1 MYRTRMPGRPLV
13 PQRLLACHLSS
24 TGHCC
29 TFLLPRLDND
39 CGSAVSIH
47 LAREQGT
54 TCACRIQMFLRSR
67 GFERNHVPFC
77 VRLVVSLSVRGRSHR
92 LHDERAHELEYAYP
106 TRPTGFSG
114 LPLLVS
120 PLPFS
125 RSHPLSLQPR
135 GRVSGSGDQVEPASI
150 GVDPHQDKGGS
161 PVPSPFRLRTT
172 IVDAPNWR
180 PPFLSTRV
188 GHGGR
193 NTSVARGGTGATASL
208 CTTQETRRNEDERR
222 TVQRTRGWDG
232 SRHGREGRNT

>member
-1 MYRTRMPGRPLV
+1 MRLSNSNVPSISRLREEPRALLRSTCRFPVGKGEVPQVARRTRTRVGIRV
-13 PQRLLACHLSS
+13 SHTSNW
-24 TGHCC
+24 
-29 TFLLPRLDND
+29 FLWSPTPRLPP
-39 CGSAVSIH
+39 S
-47 LAREQGT
+47 L
-54 TCACRIQMFLRSR
+54 F
-67 GFERNHVPFC
+67 PFT
-77 VRLVVSLSVRGRSHR
+77 SS
-92 LHDERAHELEYAYP
+92 
-106 TRPTGFSG
+106 
-114 LPLLVS
+114 
-120 PLPFS
+120 
-125 RSHPLSLQPR
+125 LSLQPR
-135 GRVSGSGDQVEPASI
+135 GRANGSGDQVEPASI